1 MPNKKMGQG
10 LAFQSKVCYNIHMS
24 KSISKAMVEAEIA
37 VSMAE
42 TRRLI
47 QAGIVR
53 LDGQKVSDGSVV
65 LEKGL
70 HTITIG
76 KKNVEVS
83 A

>member
-10 LAFQSKVCYNIHMS
+10 LAFQSKVCYNIRMS

-76 KKNVEVS
+76 KKTVEIS

>member
-1 MPNKKMGQG
+1 
-10 LAFQSKVCYNIHMS
+10 
-24 KSISKAMVEAEIA
+24 MVEAEIA

-42 TRRLI
+42 TRRVI

-76 KKNVEVS
+76 KKTVEIS